1 MKSLLNDQCNVVSSW
16 EVIHVN
22 VCHHGDE
29 ELFEVQLIF
38 N

>member
-1 MKSLLNDQCNVVSSW
+1 MPWMTKCNVVSSL

-29 ELFEVQLIF
+29 ELFEVPADI
-38 N
+38 